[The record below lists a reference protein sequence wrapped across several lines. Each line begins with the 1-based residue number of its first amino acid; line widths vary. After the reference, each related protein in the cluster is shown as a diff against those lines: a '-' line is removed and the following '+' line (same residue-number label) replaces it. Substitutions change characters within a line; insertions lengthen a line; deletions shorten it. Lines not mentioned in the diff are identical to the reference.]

1 MINDLKVYISDRI
14 INASKVI
21 VIPHNNPDF
30 DAIGSAAGITL
41 IAKKFKK
48 ESRIIVNDNIDAI
61 NNGARVI
68 IEELNNSKDLV
79 INKDAYKSIKDKNDL
94 FILTDVNT
102 HQLISVSDLLI
113 SKNTIVIDHH
123 NLNEDSVE
131 CDYSYIDIKSSSASE
146 IITKLLNNLKIKIP
160 SNIATYLLAGIHLDT
175 ARLSKNTTSETFK
188 MVSKLL
194 DSKADGNRVSDFFV
208 EDFYSDRKVQN
219 LVNKLDISHYT
230 IGTIISEDSELVD
243 AIELAKAA
251 DYSLRYGLD
260 AVFALGRIDDDTI
273 SISSRSHGKVDVG
286 AVMKEFDGGGHQYSG
301 AAKINN
307 ASIEEVGT
315 KLKKLLKNPYYTC

>member
-1 MINDLKVYISDRI
+1 MIKDLKIYMTDRI

-21 VIPHNNPDF
+21 IVPHNKPDF

-48 ESRIIVNDNIDAI
+48 ESRIIVNDNIDTI

-79 INKDAYKSIKDKNDL
+79 INKDAYKSIKDENDL

-102 HQLISVSDLLI
+102 HRLISVSDLLI
-113 SKNTIVIDHH
+113 PRNTIVIDHH
-123 NLNEDSVE
+123 DLNEESVE
-131 CDYSYIDIKSSSASE
+131 CDYRYIDTKASSASE

-160 SNIATYLLAGIHLDT
+160 SDIATYLLAGIHLDT
-175 ARLSKNTTSETFK
+175 ARLSKNTSSETFK
-188 MVSKLL
+188 IVSKLL
-194 DSKADGNRVSDFFV
+194 DYKADGNRVTDFFV
-208 EDFYSDRKVQN
+208 EDFYSDRKVQS
-219 LVNKLDISHYT
+219 LVNRLDVSHYT
-230 IGTIISEDSELVD
+230 IGTIIAGENELVE
-243 AIELAKAA
+243 AVELAKAA

-273 SISSRSHGKVDVG
+273 SISSRSHGKVNVG
-286 AVMKEFDGGGHQYSG
+286 EVMKEFDGGGHKYSG
-301 AAKINN
+301 AAKIKD

-315 KLKKLLKNPYYTC
+315 KLKKLLKNPYYIY

>member
-1 MINDLKVYISDRI
+1 MIKDLKLYMTDRI

-21 VIPHNNPDF
+21 IIPHNNPDF

-48 ESRIIVNDNIDAI
+48 ETRIIVNDNIDTI

-68 IEELNNSKDLV
+68 IEELNNSNDLV
-79 INKDAYKSIKDKNDL
+79 INKEVYKGIKDKNDL
-94 FILTDVNT
+94 FVLTDVNT
-102 HQLISVSDLLI
+102 HELISVSDLLVP
-113 SKNTIVIDHH
+113 KNTIVVDHH
-123 NLNEDSVE
+123 GINKDSVE
-131 CDYSYIDIKSSSASE
+131 CDYRYIDTQASSASE
-146 IITKLLNNLKIKIP
+146 IITKLLCNFKIKIP
-160 SNIATYLLAGIHLDT
+160 SDIATYLLAGIHLDT
-175 ARLSKNTTSETFK
+175 ARLSKNTSSETFK

-194 DSKADGNRVSDFFV
+194 DSKADGNRVTEFFV

-219 LVNKLDISHYT
+219 LVNRLDVTHYT
-230 IGTIISEDSELVD
+230 IGTIIADETELVE

-301 AAKINN
+301 AAKIKD

-315 KLKKLLKNPYYTC
+315 KLKKLLKNPYYIC